1 MPAGEIDVKLDRRGL
16 RRVRPHPITFSQ
28 TQRYGST
35 TRARPDPPRR
45 RRPVTSPLRR
55 TVTLLPSSATQNR
68 NSGRFL
74 INPFRTIYE
83 TLAGGIIRNRGRL
96 MRVPETEEDVTAA
109 SGQSRSGGHRASPL
123 SLPFSPV
130 PERKTSG
137 GVCRICREEG
147 GSLAASDSAGERRYL
162 KAGAASLARGPKG
175 QMGRTNHVGHGKSG
189 PVHVYNP
196 VWLHPGRRD
205 PDHAAPA
212 AGRSWARGSHPADG
226 VPSGKQGTSP
236 HLSSLL
242 KRLVHKRKR
251 RLIIFVFHSR
261 FYFNWQ

>member
-83 TLAGGIIRNRGRL
+83 TLAGGIIQNRGRL
-96 MRVPETEEDVTAA
+96 MRVPETEEVVTAA

-123 SLPFSPV
+123 SPLFSCPGEKN
-130 PERKTSG
+130 ERWCLQDLQG
-137 GVCRICREEG
+137 GG

-162 KAGAASLARGPKG
+162 KAGAASLARGPEG
-175 QMGRTNHVGHGKSG
+175 QMGRTNHVGDGKSG

-205 PDHAAPA
+205 PDRAAPA
-212 AGRSWARGSHPADG
+212 AGRSWARGSHPTDG

-251 RLIIFVFHSR
+251 RLIIFVFLSR